1 MKSLKIMFIAL
12 VAVFTFSAANAQ
24 VRVHATIGTPPPHH
38 RVVVVH
44 RPPYHPRT
52 VVVRR
57 PAYHHRVVVV
67 HRPVHHYYRR
77 PYYRHH

>member
-1 MKSLKIMFIAL
+1 MKTIKLMLIAL
-12 VAVFTFSAANAQ
+12 IATFTFSAANAQ
-24 VRVHATIGTPPPHH
+24 VRVRASIGAPPPH

-57 PAYHHRVVVV
+57 PAYRRRVVVV

-77 PYYRHH
+77 PYYRHY